1 MSSQLSISIA
11 AGLAQKQLDRNERLN
26 YPEAVAV
33 ISNYILEEAR
43 KPTITAAEIKQ
54 GAKELLKSEQVL
66 DGVDSLIKNLAVDV
80 TLPSGMT
87 TITVFDP
94 IPKLSQ

>member
-33 ISNYILEEAR
+33 ISNYILKRRVNPRSRQQKSSKA
-43 KPTITAAEIKQ
+43 
-54 GAKELLKSEQVL
+54 LKSC
-66 DGVDSLIKNLAVDV
+66 
-80 TLPSGMT
+80 
-87 TITVFDP
+87 
-94 IPKLSQ
+94 